1 MKNIEKTSRS
11 IVKVDDKGK
20 IIIPKKY
27 AKDLGG
33 REKATLRYS
42 THKGELQL
50 MSPDAFE
57 ELATALNSI
66 AKALRAEG
74 KLSWEQERRLK
85 RDFFS
90 NSYGVSFDGQNRITI
105 PKYMIKKFN
114 LSDDRKVRITENEG
128 EIFKILIQNVNSDD
142 SNSDKVD

>member
-1 MKNIEKTSRS
+1 
-11 IVKVDDKGK
+11 
-20 IIIPKKY
+20 
-27 AKDLGG
+27 
-33 REKATLRYS
+33 
-42 THKGELQL
+42 